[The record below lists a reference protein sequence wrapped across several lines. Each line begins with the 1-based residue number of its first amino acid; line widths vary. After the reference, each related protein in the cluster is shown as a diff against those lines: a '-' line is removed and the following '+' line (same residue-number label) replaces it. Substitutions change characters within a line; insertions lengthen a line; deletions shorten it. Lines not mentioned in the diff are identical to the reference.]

1 MRARFQE
8 RVIHGLLLFRFRRS
22 EGDLQVYL
30 PLPIILVFH
39 LCPFGGVF
47 LWGN

>member
-1 MRARFQE
+1 MILSCFASE
-8 RVIHGLLLFRFRRS
+8 GS

-47 LWGN
+47 LGPM